1 MEATPPLDQVSSQ
14 AVSRLAA
21 ERGLAAAVSP
31 AGEETVRK
39 PGRGWKRWL
48 PYLFFGLSLF
58 ALGSMALGISALA
71 DDGWSWTDAVELA
84 LMAIL
89 VVGVVSQARTML
101 RPTRAG
107 RWLAARRRSVPET
120 SNPSRPHTSYALDA
134 VSAEYLSAIGP
145 ANAAAMRRGT
155 ALKHAG
161 SRWFDRAAVVTVV
174 ALATLAFLGMLFVLG
189 WIVYAA
195 GPSDPS
201 LWLTAPFTGLSGFA
215 TWQLF
220 GSARMMSFRGRPY
233 ALVSR
238 AFRDTVRV
246 WGSGSIATKVA
257 LTTTATASVAGAA
270 VAPSLID
277 RDTKYDIFVV
287 DSASAAFYRIDL
299 QTDVSVRAPRETEA
313 LSPVAIATTTTPVT
327 TRDGKKLLKGSMIVI
342 VAANG
347 GGVQGI
353 AGLGPGGAAPV
364 SISRIEPAI
373 PGAWF
378 TGGPGVLHAVQPD
391 GAFWQVD
398 IRSGAATKVGQLSIP
413 AGPLTYEHAS
423 KSLVMVSGAGLAWLE
438 PASGAVLAVAAET
451 VPAGKRV
458 CGIADGPEDLLF
470 FSITGQPDL
479 LVARTKSRTT
489 APLVPLGEPPPSP
502 CQLTVAIRK

>member
-58 ALGSMALGISALA
+58 ALGSMALGFSALA

-84 LMAIL
+84 LMVIL

-189 WIVYAA
+189 WIVYTA

-313 LSPVAIATTTTPVT
+313 LSPVAIATTSTPVT

-353 AGLGPGGAAPV
+353 VGLGPGGAAPV

-378 TGGPGVLHAVQPD
+378 TGAPCSQMA
-391 GAFWQVD
+391 
-398 IRSGAATKVGQLSIP
+398 RSGRWTSAAVRRRKSANSPSRRAHSPMSTLRSRWSWSLAPVSRGSNRRLGRCWPSPPKRSRPGSGS
-413 AGPLTYEHAS
+413 AAS
-423 KSLVMVSGAGLAWLE
+423 PMG
-438 PASGAVLAVAAET
+438 
-451 VPAGKRV
+451 R
-458 CGIADGPEDLLF
+458 
-470 FSITGQPDL
+470 
-479 LVARTKSRTT
+479 RTSSSSRSRGSRTSW
-489 APLVPLGEPPPSP
+489 LRGRNRGQRHRWSPSGS
-502 CQLTVAIRK
+502 LHRARAS